1 MRKEEIWSISLE
13 RARVFFRNQPDVT
26 IENDH
31 VFRFRSCRIQLTELA
46 PVGAGI
52 WAAKRISLCIEGED
66 ADVEAIYRRYFL
78 QFLSAGG

>member
-13 RARVFFRNQPDVT
+13 RALAFFRDQPDVT

-31 VFRFRSCRIQLTELA
+31 AFRFRSCRILLTELA

-52 WAAKRISLCIEGED
+52 WAAKRIRLCIEGETG
-66 ADVEAIYRRYFL
+66 DVEVIYRRYFL